1 MKRLLPVA
9 SFELDACGSGVCH
22 TFTFAAATSYQSGP

>member
-1 MKRLLPVA
+1 MKRVLSVA
-9 SFELDACGSGVCH
+9 SFEVDVCGSGDYH